1 MSVIA
6 IITARGGSK
15 RIPRKNIKNFCGEP
29 IIAYS
34 IRAALESGIFD
45 HVMVSTDDEEI
56 AEISRKYGAEVPFMR
71 SAETANDFATT
82 RDVLE
87 EVVRKYDEMG
97 ENIEYFCCIYPC
109 APFVTAKKLRDCF
122 DYLREKEAHSVWTV
136 VKCSP
141 PPQRCFELVDGMIQ
155 YKYPEY
161 NNMRSQDLEPLYH
174 DCGQL
179 YFYNKKDFEKG
190 DKHVFKKI
198 FPMYIPET
206 EVQDIDN
213 DTDWAIAEI
222 KYKLMIEK

>member
-1 MSVIA
+1 MSTIA

-15 RIPRKNIKNFCGEP
+15 RIPRKNIKNFCGQP

-34 IRAALESGIFD
+34 IRAAIDSGIFD

-56 AEISRKYGAEVPFMR
+56 AEIARKYGAEVPFMR

-87 EVVRKYDEMG
+87 EVIRKYDEIG
-97 ENIEYFCCIYPC
+97 ENIDYFCCIYPC

-122 DYLREKEAHSVWTV
+122 DYLRQKDAHAVWPV
-136 VKCSP
+136 VKFSP
-141 PPQRCFELVDGMIQ
+141 PPQRCFELVDGMIK

-161 NNMRSQDLEPLYH
+161 KNMRSQDIEPLYH
-174 DCGQL
+174 DCGQF
-179 YFYNKKDFEKG
+179 YFYNKKAFEKG
-190 DKHVFKKI
+190 DAHVFERI
-198 FPMYIPET
+198 FPIFVPET
-206 EVQDIDN
+206 EVQDVD
-213 DTDWAIAEI
+213 DETDWKIAEM